1 MSRTP
6 ADRRVRPLR
15 DWTLRSRLIASF
27 LGLLLVTCAGIGIF
41 TELALRKSLINQ
53 LDKQL
58 VSAGNLSISGPGEGQ
73 RPGHPTQGGGLNLLP
88 RGIPIASIG
97 ARIVNGTVVDSAYQ
111 DSDNIEPS
119 LTEAVQN
126 RLLTVPADGQ
136 PHSITLPGLGSYR
149 VLATTMPDEDVLI
162 SGFPLKDVDST
173 RANLTLAITGLS
185 VLALVIAGIV
195 GTAIVRLALQPL
207 RRVTATASRVAD
219 MSLDEGEVALAERV
233 AEPNPRTEVGQV
245 GVALNRMLE
254 NVNDALNARHRSEM
268 RVRQFV
274 ADASHELRT
283 PLASI
288 RGYAELT
295 RRSREVAPPDI
306 AHAMARVESEAG
318 RMTTLVED
326 LLLLARLDAG
336 RPLEAAEVDLTRLAV
351 DALGDAHAAGP
362 DHHWQLEVPDEPVL
376 TTGDAARLHQV
387 LANLLANARTHTP
400 PGTSVTLSLSRQAET
415 VLLAVRDNGPGIPP
429 ALMPDIFE
437 RFSRGEQSRSRAA
450 GSTGLGLAI
459 VAAVVA
465 AHHGRIT
472 VTSLPGDTLFL
483 VSLPVHGDRQG
494 SSQSAASQPRQALSL

>member
-6 ADRRVRPLR
+6 ADWRVRPLR
-15 DWTLRSRLIASF
+15 NWTLRSRLIASF
-27 LGLLLVTCAGIGIF
+27 LGLLLITCAGIGVF
-41 TELALRKSLINQ
+41 TELALRQSLINQ

-58 VSAGNLSISGPGEGQ
+58 VSAGHLSISGPEGGE
-73 RPGHPTQGGGLNLLP
+73 RPGRPTLGGGPTLLP
-88 RGIPIASIG
+88 RGIPIGSIG
-97 ARIVNGTVVDSAYQ
+97 ARIVDGTVVDSAFQ
-111 DSDNIEPS
+111 DSDNTQPG
-119 LTEAVQN
+119 LTEAVQR
-126 RLLTVPADGQ
+126 RLVAVPADGQ
-136 PHSITLPGLGSYR
+136 PHSVALPDLGSYR
-149 VLATTMPDEDVLI
+149 VLASAMPDRDVVI
-162 SGFPLKDVDST
+162 SGFPLKEVNNT
-173 RANLTLAITGLS
+173 LANLILAITGLS
-185 VLALVIAGIV
+185 ILALAIAGIV

-207 RRVTATASRVAD
+207 ERVTTTASRVAD

-233 AEPNPRTEVGQV
+233 SEPNPRTEVGQV

-295 RRSREVAPPDI
+295 RRSRQVAPPDI

-318 RMTTLVED
+318 RMTALVED

-362 DHHWQLEVPDEPVL
+362 DHRWQLEVPDQPVL
-376 TTGDAARLHQV
+376 LTGDAARLHQV

-400 PGTSVTLSLSRQAET
+400 AGTSVTLSLSVQGET
-415 VLLAVRDNGPGIPP
+415 VSLAVRDNGPGIAP

-437 RFSRGEQSRSRAA
+437 RFSRGEQSRSRTA

-459 VAAVVA
+459 VAAVVT

-472 VTSLPGDTLFL
+472 VTSMPGDTLFL

-494 SSQSAASQPRQALSL
+494 SSQTVASPPRQALSL

>member
-6 ADRRVRPLR
+6 ATWRVRPLR

-27 LGLLLVTCAGIGIF
+27 LGLLLITCAGIGIF
-41 TELALRKSLINQ
+41 TELALNQSLINQ

-58 VSAGNLSISGPGEGQ
+58 VSAGNLSINGPGGGQ
-73 RPGHPTQGGGLNLLP
+73 RPGHPTQGGGPNLLP

-119 LTEAVQN
+119 LTEAVQD

-136 PHSITLPGLGSYR
+136 PHSVTLPDLGNYR
-149 VLATTMPDEDVLI
+149 ILATTMPDGDVVI
-162 SGFPLKDVDST
+162 SGFPLKDIDST
-173 RANLTLAITGLS
+173 LANLTLAITGLS
-185 VLALVIAGIV
+185 ILALVIAGIV
-195 GTAIVRLALQPL
+195 GAAIVRLALQPL

-233 AEPNPRTEVGQV
+233 SEPNPRTEVGQV

-254 NVNDALNARHRSEM
+254 NVSDALNARHRSEM

-400 PGTSVTLSLSRQAET
+400 AGTSVTLSLSRQAET

-494 SSQSAASQPRQALSL
+494 GSQSVASQPRQPLAI